1 MRLRRKN
8 CGGKRM
14 TLFLRARESQVE
26 AGAKVAAVCSRPPSW
41 LGVGMMVSVVWS
53 GDEEEMEEERGSM

>member
-14 TLFLRARESQVE
+14 MSFLRARESQVE
-26 AGAKVAAVCSRPPSW
+26 TGAKVAAVCSKPPSW
-41 LGVGMMVSVVWS
+41 VGVGMMVSVVWS
-53 GDEEEMEEERGSM
+53 GAEEEMEEERGSI